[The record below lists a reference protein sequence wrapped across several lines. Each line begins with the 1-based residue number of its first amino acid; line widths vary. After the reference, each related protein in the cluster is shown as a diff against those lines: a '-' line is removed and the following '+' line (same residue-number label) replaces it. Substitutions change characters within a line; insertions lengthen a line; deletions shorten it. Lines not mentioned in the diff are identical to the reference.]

1 MSKGASALLQQGTSP
16 LRLHLHDGAQDCPD
30 CLVKHCLQS
39 LLSQGAALKI
49 LDGANFLGHGQG
61 LRKKIQHFITTIPN
75 FAKIKISFTRTLV

>member
-1 MSKGASALLQQGTSP
+1 LMSKGASALLQQGTSP

-61 LRKKIQHFITTIPN
+61 LRKHRFKILLQLYKMP
-75 FAKIKISFTRTLV
+75 K